1 MLRNMED
8 IEILDK
14 SKILGEGAFSE
25 VTKVRSRI
33 DGKMYALKMVDL
45 LD

>member
-1 MLRNMED
+1 MLRSLED

-25 VTKVRSRI
+25 VAKVRSRV
-33 DGKMYALKMVDL
+33 DGKMYALKQVM
-45 LD
+45 